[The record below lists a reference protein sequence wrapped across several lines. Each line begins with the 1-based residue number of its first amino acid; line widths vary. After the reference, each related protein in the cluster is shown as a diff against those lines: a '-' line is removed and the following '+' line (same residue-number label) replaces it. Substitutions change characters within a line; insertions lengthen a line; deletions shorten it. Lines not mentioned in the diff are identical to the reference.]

1 MANFSRYL
9 KDNEEL
15 VEVVRRHPL
24 VYLKPAAIALFFF
37 LLPFFLMF
45 LLFKWETAGLIIF
58 FLLFII
64 GLILI
69 IQLAAVYSNNALLI
83 TSKRIVYLRRNS
95 LFDKHETEVSYG
107 AIQEVSYRIKGA
119 GQTLFRYGSVRI
131 KLAEAAKGLV
141 INKIPRPRKVQ
152 QLILKIKS
160 NCTVN
165 SQG

>member
-1 MANFSRYL
+1 MKYSKYL

-15 VEVVRRHPL
+15 VEVVRQHPL

-45 LLFKWETAGLIIF
+45 LLFKWETVGLIIF

-69 IQLAAVYSNNALLI
+69 IQLAVVYLNNALLI
-83 TSKRIVYLRRNS
+83 TNKRIVHLRQNS
-95 LFDKHETEVSYG
+95 LFDRHETEASYNI
-107 AIQEVSYRIKGA
+107 IQEVSYCIKGA
-119 GQTLFRYGSVRI
+119 AQTLFRYGSIRI
-131 KLAEAAKGLV
+131 KLANSVKGLA
-141 INKIPRPRKVQ
+141 INKISGPRRIQ

-160 NCTVN
+160 DINN
-165 SQG
+165 